1 MMNRGDLP
9 SSVLERRAI
18 IYVRQSTLIQ
28 VEENL
33 ETCRAGDARELAWEG
48 QVSSKMRRAD

>member
-1 MMNRGDLP
+1 MKRGELLP

-18 IYVRQSTLIQ
+18 VYVRQSTLVQ

-33 ETCRAGDARELAWEG
+33 ES
-48 QVSSKMRRAD
+48 QRRQQGT